1 MSSLAQR
8 HAKKHERVFRG
19 LRRLFGHLQRI
30 DVRKSHCVGLVVC
43 YSFACFLEAGVAA
56 DLLLVCAWAAAALL
70 LGCCWCAGV
79 LLVCCCCACLLSLW
93 LAAASWLSNPSLP
106 PAGFRIPPPGLK
118 SFLSLPFSSSQ
129 HVGKCAGSFVSIAC
143 LQHIVSRQML
153 CAFDSVVPFGL
164 ISQALPTGR

>member
-1 MSSLAQR
+1 MYENPTVLDWWCAI
-8 HAKKHERVFRG
+8 V
-19 LRRLFGHLQRI
+19 
-30 DVRKSHCVGLVVC
+30 
-43 YSFACFLEAGVAA
+43 
-56 DLLLVCAWAAAALL
+56 LLVFSKQALL
-70 LGCCWCAGV
+70 LICCWCAHGLLLRCCWAAAGV
-79 LLVCCCCACLLSLW
+79 LVCCWCAAVVLALLSLW